1 MTEDVITLHVT
12 WEDIL
17 WQMLSCCGLTVFY
30 VKIVK
35 VIKLFKNFPQRT
47 LGDFLMII
55 IIYFYNYYY
64 HHHYYY
70 YLFRLLAPSD
80 IIHKFLLFF
89 FIFLLD
95 PFDEKLY
102 AKAKRDVNLRGVTNM
117 KSCKVGLEVHF
128 KDGNTCTKATDTSGR
143 MKRKALGC
151 WLCFGTCIG
160 VEARSWDPLRS
171 LKPQHEA

>member
-1 MTEDVITLHVT
+1 M
-12 WEDIL
+12 
-17 WQMLSCCGLTVFY
+17 
-30 VKIVK
+30 K
-35 VIKLFKNFPQRT
+35 
-47 LGDFLMII
+47 I
-55 IIYFYNYYY
+55 IIYYYY
-64 HHHYYY
+64 YYYYYYYHYYY

-95 PFDEKLY
+95 LFDEKLY

-128 KDGNTCTKATDTSGR
+128 KDGKTCIKATDTSGR

-151 WLCFGTCIG
+151 WICLGVCVN
-160 VEARSWDPLRS
+160 VEARS
-171 LKPQHEA
+171 